1 MIIDMASHSRCE
13 LAATRCD
20 IVTVSPTSNRF
31 DMRKYFSHCL
41 LILLPYELRNQ
52 LYKAC
57 LTANHPIDPH
67 NKGRVSFSPFL
78 LTTCKQIHD
87 EATRTLYG
95 ENEFV
100 LQNLPR
106 DTEWLDE
113 IGARNISIL
122 KRVQFCVN
130 AGPVIM
136 TEFGGFVVDGEEQ
149 RLRAL
154 LHRLSRDVRAL
165 RYLRVHWAGMGE
177 KDYECYECNE
187 DGYGMQPRWG
197 WGDEM
202 RFMLELGRIRGL
214 RELVL
219 DGTFEI
225 SWMGY
230 LRKQMGD
237 EVKVRTA
244 GWGRQ

>member
-1 MIIDMASHSRCE
+1 
-13 LAATRCD
+13 
-20 IVTVSPTSNRF
+20 
-31 DMRKYFSHCL
+31 
-41 LILLPYELRNQ
+41 
-52 LYKAC
+52 
-57 LTANHPIDPH
+57 
-67 NKGRVSFSPFL
+67 
-78 LTTCKQIHD
+78 
-87 EATRTLYG
+87 
-95 ENEFV
+95 
-100 LQNLPR
+100 
-106 DTEWLDE
+106 
-113 IGARNISIL
+113 
-122 KRVQFCVN
+122 
-130 AGPVIM
+130 M

-197 WGDEM
+197 WGDER

-237 EVKVRTA
+237 EKHNILEKNQGETIDVLRPLIVGYVVALTGLGFGSSEMRDCGLSKRYPTQSGPRYQPGKA
-244 GWGRQ
+244 R